1 MSYAVLTGG
10 GRKHHGE
17 GGFTLIEVMF
27 ASVYLALGLL
37 TIAAMEDIALSRN
50 VDAKRL
56 TIATNL
62 ATEMIERIRFNSPA
76 NATSFVG
83 VGYPY
88 HNIQACNYACT
99 GGSTPGNA
107 TASVTA
113 NGDYNQWLGHL
124 GATDSSG
131 QPLLP
136 NAMGTVTSTAVAN
149 PSALQQVQ
157 ITVTVQW
164 STGIRNPTLT
174 MTTLVAPL

>member
-1 MSYAVLTGG
+1 MSCADVQARGMN
-10 GRKHHGE
+10 HHGE
-17 GGFTLIEVMF
+17 PGFTLLEVMI
-27 ASVYLALGLL
+27 ASVYLAIGLL

-62 ATEMIERIRFNSPA
+62 TTEMIERIRFNSPA
-76 NATSFVG
+76 NSTSFIG

-88 HNIQACNYACT
+88 HNIQACNYACS

-107 TASVTA
+107 TANATA

-124 GATDSSG
+124 SATDSAG

-136 NAMGTVTSTAVAN
+136 NAIGTVSSTAVATPADLN
-149 PSALQQVQ
+149 QVL
-157 ITVTVQW
+157 ITVTIRW
-164 STGIRNPTLT
+164 STGLRTPTVT